1 MNLDLKEDENE
12 KFVSQELKWK
22 EMLYEL
28 FYEIKSE
35 ILGCKIEIDEDEYQ
49 ENVRAITIPKLV
61 NYLHDSIKIL
71 IVKKID
77 DSKQEQ
83 REIDKK
89 FYTNDFNFKLT
100 VDEKNQYENI
110 IRKLESRERFLSRII
125 FKKELQK
132 NALENKVSEYMEMED
147 EFEEM
152 KTKLKY
158 EEGRFLKNDRKENE
172 IIILR
177 GENSNLKQSIQKHE
191 EKITDLDKEILNKN
205 KKIGQLQKELNN
217 LKEKIKDIQKQ
228 YEILN
233 ANYINININN
243 VNPNNK
249 NGTIN
254 NTNDNNNKNN
264 KKKEENQNIIKNK
277 MLCLRKINKAF
288 NQGKTFN
295 YTKNESLEKSKSELL
310 NKNKYFA
317 NNMNKNNSNNNIK
330 LNNTVDKN
338 KNFKFGIHKKLNQI
352 NINEIP
358 MPIFNNLINMNNS
371 IINHK
376 NILSGVNSVRSSSTK
391 KQGYSKKIINYKY
404 FL

>member
-1 MNLDLKEDENE
+1 MNSDLKEDESE
-12 KFVSQELKWK
+12 KYVSQEHKWK

-49 ENVRAITIPKLV
+49 ENVRAITIPQLV

-71 IVKKID
+71 IMKKID
-77 DSKQEQ
+77 DTKKEQ

-89 FYTNDFNFKLT
+89 FYTNDINYKLT

-110 IRKLESRERFLSRII
+110 IRKLESRERFLSKVI

-158 EEGRFLKNDRKENE
+158 EEGRFLKNDRKDNE

-177 GENSNLKQSIQKHE
+177 GENSNLKQSIKKFQ
-191 EKITDLDKEILNKN
+191 EKVTALEKEILDKN
-205 KKIGQLQKELNN
+205 KKNGQLQKELNN

-243 VNPNNK
+243 VNANNK
-249 NGTIN
+249 NGH
-254 NTNDNNNKNN
+254 NTNDNMNKIDDN
-264 KKKEENQNIIKNK
+264 KNIIKNK
-277 MLCLRKINKAF
+277 VLCLRKLNKAF

-295 YTKNESLEKSKSELL
+295 YTKNESLERSKSDLL
-310 NKNKYFA
+310 NKNKYFT
-317 NNMNKNNSNNNIK
+317 NNKNKNNSNNIK

-338 KNFKFGIHKKLNQI
+338 KNFKFGINKKLNQI
-352 NINEIP
+352 NINDIP

-391 KQGYSKKIINYKY
+391 KHGNQNKVINYKY